1 MLKFDD
7 YNIPDR
13 TAQSLKEYIERGV
26 PVGNFLHC
34 VLSNDL
40 LGAVRHADKFNK
52 PAIQE
57 IVRWIDA
64 HALLPIE
71 GGRLN
76 HFIGDDFVLENFL
89 PMINVVDEGVQ
100 LEDALLEAALNPI
113 PLLRAHD
120 AGDQIERKNTFSSVR
135 VAVDVEGDAQLQQKP
150 FGGAL
155 AAFELAVFQVLNGFE
170 EEPGFGPCYTARV
183 EHFIVKIIGLVI
195 IKTHDGYLQIQQ
207 SLPDFGRHPPGNL
220 IQRFD

>member
-64 HALLPIE
+64 HAPDGCFGNEAKVIRWL
-71 GGRLN
+71 
-76 HFIGDDFVLENFL
+76 DDH
-89 PMINVVDEGVQ
+89 PS
-100 LEDALLEAALNPI
+100 
-113 PLLRAHD
+113 
-120 AGDQIERKNTFSSVR
+120 RK
-135 VAVDVEGDAQLQQKP
+135 K
-150 FGGAL
+150 
-155 AAFELAVFQVLNGFE
+155 
-170 EEPGFGPCYTARV
+170 GP
-183 EHFIVKIIGLVI
+183 KI
-195 IKTHDGYLQIQQ
+195 T
-207 SLPDFGRHPPGNL
+207 
-220 IQRFD
+220 